1 MAPPS
6 LDVVFGAGQVG
17 VPLSR
22 LLAARGHSVRVVSRS
37 GGGGGDGVV
46 AVQADAADPAA
57 AAEAARGAS
66 VVYHCMNPPYF
77 TKVWAAELPRLQESL
92 SLAAA
97 RAGARLVVLDNL
109 YSLGDGGGR
118 PFDEDT
124 PFAPRSRKGE
134 VRAQV
139 SRALLEAHRRGDVRA
154 VIGRGSDFYGPRGE
168 LTYFGG
174 RFWKPVLAGRPA
186 DVPFDPD
193 VPHTYHY
200 LEDVAAGL
208 AALGAAPDDALGRAW
223 MLPCQPAASTR
234 ALVDRMAASLG
245 RPIALRRL
253 PPLLLKGLGLFVP
266 ILRELAEM
274 SYQWERP
281 FVVDDRRIRERLG
294 IAPVEAGEAARRTVS
309 WAVQAHRAPEG
320 RKGKVP

>member
-1 MAPPS
+1 
-6 LDVVFGAGQVG
+6 
-17 VPLSR
+17 
-22 LLAARGHSVRVVSRS
+22 
-37 GGGGGDGVV
+37 VV
-46 AVQADAADPAA
+46 AVRADAADPAA
-57 AAEAARGAS
+57 AVEAARGAA

-77 TKVWAAELPRLQESL
+77 TKVWAVELPRLQEAL

-134 VRAQV
+134 VRAKV

-154 VIGRGSDFYGPRGE
+154 VVGRASDFYGPRGE

-193 VPHTYHY
+193 VLHTYHY

-208 AALGAAPDDALGRAW
+208 AALGGAPEDALGRAW
-223 MLPCQPAASTR
+223 MLPCQPATSTR
-234 ALVDRMAASLG
+234 ALVDRMAEPLG

-309 WAVQAHRAPEG
+309 WALQAHGAPG
-320 RKGKVP
+320 ARKEREP